1 MSRIQPIVAVTTTTE
16 IVRDLPRVRVNKVYA
31 DALQRAGL
39 IPVAV
44 PPLDPAAADALLQ
57 RVDGVVFTGGE
68 DVDAR
73 LYGQEPHPKAET
85 PNPDRDRWE
94 VALVRAARDRR
105 IPTLAICRGIQ
116 VANVA
121 LGGTLIQ
128 DIASQRPGAL
138 THTREDARG
147 RRVHEVDIDAGTR
160 MAQAIGAARITANS
174 LHHQAVDRVAQGL
187 RVSARAGDGIAEG
200 IEWAGDDWWMLGVQ
214 WHPEELDQTP
224 EAWDRTLFGAF
235 AAAVSS
241 PSASASRP
249 APGA

>member
-1 MSRIQPIVAVTTTTE
+1 MSRIQPLVAVTTTTE
-16 IVRDLPRVRVNKVYA
+16 IVRDLPRVRVNQVYT
-31 DALQRAGL
+31 DALERAGL

-44 PPLDPAAADALLQ
+44 PPLNPAAAGALLR

-85 PNPDRDRWE
+85 PNPARDRWE

-105 IPTLAICRGIQ
+105 LPTLAICRGIQ

-128 DIASQRPGAL
+128 DIASQHPGAL

-147 RRVHEVDIDAGTR
+147 QRVHDVEIDAGTR
-160 MAQAIGAARITANS
+160 MAQAIGAGRITANS
-174 LHHQAVDRVAQGL
+174 LHHQAVDRLGQGL
-187 RVSARAGDGIAEG
+187 RVSARAEDGIAEA
-200 IEWAGDDWWMLGVQ
+200 IEWTDDDWWMLGVQ

-224 EAWDRTLFGAF
+224 ERWDRTLFGAF

-241 PSASASRP
+241 STASAFRP